1 MRLKEATIFLILLF
15 GTAFL
20 FAQEEGGEDAGGN
33 EIDME
38 RVYAERELE
47 FGVRAFHEGEFN
59 RAIKAFEDA
68 LSYSPDYPAAE
79 RWLAEAYY
87 RSGFVPTAL
96 DMWSRMAE
104 SGEAGASL
112 EAKIR
117 TLEYR
122 RGLEGDLLDEPQY
135 VAFHNIKAEEDG
147 VKVFNRPTSVIAG
160 PEGGFYVVAFGS
172 NELLEFNANGG
183 LRRSL
188 RGGLEGLNHPFD
200 LVLTKDETIFVTE
213 FSGDRITRM
222 DRDGRGIF
230 RFGGSG
236 TGEGELLGPQ
246 FITDDGK
253 GYIYVTDQG
262 NRRVVKFDY
271 EGNYVLSFGRR
282 SRSFGGFHEPT
293 GIFHYGGR
301 LYVTD
306 KLRGEMAVFDESG
319 NFIRTYGGD
328 VLRRPEGISLF
339 RKGELLVAD
348 GERVYRFVVSQEKF
362 EVIKEVEGIRVEILK
377 AVKDA
382 NDNLVTVEFD
392 RNLVQWHAD
401 FSQMYS
407 GMHAEIRRIL
417 ADEFPQV
424 LVEVAVSR
432 REGPPYIGLMQ
443 NNFFITEGRYP
454 VDELEFQFAVDEQPL
469 TDITL
474 LAESSEL
481 VQAEVEA
488 VGQAAGEL
496 SRALGGEGLI
506 SVVSAGE
513 IPVLQEEGTSSAD
526 VARAAAL
533 KGRDFS
539 SKWRFD
545 LGLRLAANR
554 LTGTM
559 GRRALVFVGS
569 GSLPSHAF
577 DEYGL
582 SSLLSYL
589 RNNDITFYC
598 VTLNRYENIDRELQY
613 LCEQTG
619 GRAMYVY
626 RPEGIGEIVEMEREK
641 PSGRYYL
648 TFRSRLESDFGRAYM
663 PLELQVSVF
672 GRSGRAES
680 GYYAEPE
687 M

>member
-1 MRLKEATIFLILLF
+1 MKLQKAIILLLLLLAA
-15 GTAFL
+15 AFL
-20 FAQEEGGEDAGGN
+20 FAQEETKEEGGGN
-33 EIDME
+33 EIDMD

-68 LSYSPDYPAAE
+68 LSYSPDFPAAK

-96 DMWSRMAE
+96 DMWSRLAE
-104 SGEAGASL
+104 SGKAGASL

-122 RGLEGDLLDEPQY
+122 RSLEGDLLDEPQY
-135 VAFHNIKAEEDG
+135 VAFHHIEAEEDG
-147 VKVFNRPTSVIAG
+147 VKVFNRPTSLAAG
-160 PEGGFYVVAFGS
+160 PEGRFYVVAFGS
-172 NELLEFNANGG
+172 NELLEFNANGS

-188 RGGLEGLNHPFD
+188 RGGLEGFNHPFD
-200 LVLTKDETIFVTE
+200 LVLTKEGHLFVTE

-222 DRDGRGIF
+222 SRDGRGIF

-293 GIFHYGGR
+293 GIFHYRGR
-301 LYVTD
+301 LYVAD

-319 NFIRTYGGD
+319 NFIRSYGGD

-339 RKGELLVAD
+339 REGELLVAD
-348 GERVYRFVVSQEKF
+348 GDRVYRFVVAQEKF
-362 EVIKEVEGIRVEILK
+362 EVIKEVEGLRVEILK

-392 RNLVQWHAD
+392 RNIVQWYAD

-417 ADEFPQV
+417 ADEFPRV

-454 VDELEFQFAVDEQPL
+454 VDELKLQYAVDEQPL
-469 TDITL
+469 TDISL
-474 LAESSEL
+474 LVESSEL
-481 VQAEVEA
+481 VQAEAEA

-496 SRALGGEGLI
+496 SKALGDKGLI

-513 IPVLQEEGTSSAD
+513 VPVLQEEGTSSAD

-533 KGRDFS
+533 NGKNFS
-539 SKWRFD
+539 SKWSFD

-559 GRRALVFVGS
+559 GRRALVFLGS

-589 RNNDITFYC
+589 RNNDITFYYIT
-598 VTLNRYENIDRELQY
+598 VNRYDSIDRELQY
-613 LCEQTG
+613 LCDQTG
-619 GRAMYVY
+619 GKVMYVY
-626 RPEGIGEIVEMEREK
+626 RPEGIGEIVEMERGK
-641 PSGRYYL
+641 PTGRYYL
-648 TFRSRLESDFGRAYM
+648 TFRSRLEEEFGRSYM

-672 GRSGRAES
+672 GRSGRVES
-680 GYYAEPE
+680 GYYTQPE